1 MSKQKT
7 RITLTAKDVNQ
18 KDYLSFIK
26 NLNRTIDMVDDD
38 ITVQWA
44 CEQVLLKKT
53 RIQNFKGKSKRVF
66 YNAVVDSVRDQSGTN
81 FFIYYN

>member
-1 MSKQKT
+1 MSKEKT

-18 KDYLSFIK
+18 KDYVSFVK
-26 NLNRTIDMVDDD
+26 GVNRTIDMVDDD
-38 ITVQWA
+38 ITIKMT

-53 RIQNFKGKSKRVF
+53 RIQNFKGRTREFF
-66 YNAVVDSVRDQSGTN
+66 YKAVVNSLKDQTGTN